1 MKRNVQ
7 VFPYHILQYRHLS
20 ISFSVIRH
28 GSMANL
34 FRPWNRESIRDG
46 DVKQAIFININLF
59 RSNAK
64 HANQTLRLI

>member
-1 MKRNVQ
+1 
-7 VFPYHILQYRHLS
+7 
-20 ISFSVIRH
+20 
-28 GSMANL
+28 MANL
-34 FRPWNRESIRDG
+34 FQPWNRESIRGG